1 MVAVPDPTPQ
11 ASEWLTHKDAAD
23 RLGLEIDAVS
33 TRARRGGWPKRMRN
47 DTGEAEILVPA
58 AELAKGAKPARKRET
73 LSLTAPLEA
82 ALEKR
87 ELANKVLQAALD
99 VARAEIAAGQIETA
113 KAQALL
119 EGAKA
124 SLAEKAKELERETQ
138 DRQTLQQQGDAV
150 RGELHAAQ
158 LEAAEYAGKA
168 ATQAALREGAE
179 REAQELRRQL
189 EALQARPR
197 RPWWRRW

>member
-1 MVAVPDPTPQ
+1 
-11 ASEWLTHKDAAD
+11 
-23 RLGLEIDAVS
+23 
-33 TRARRGGWPKRMRN
+33 MRN

-82 ALEKR
+82 AVEKR

-138 DRQTLQQQGDAV
+138 DRQTLQRQADAL
-150 RGELHAAQ
+150 RERLHAAE
-158 LEAAEYAGKA
+158 LA
-168 ATQAALREGAE
+168 AALANGRADAELAKRDAAE
-179 REAQELRRQL
+179 REAGQAQRRLAAL
-189 EALQARPR
+189 EAQPK

>member
-23 RLGLEIDAVS
+23 RLGLEIDAVR

-119 EGAKA
+119 EVAEARAADLAKR
-124 SLAEKAKELERETQ
+124 LEREEG
-138 DRQTLQQQGDAV
+138 DRQELQRQGNEV
-150 RGELHAAQ
+150 RERLHGAQ
-158 LEAAEYAGKA
+158 LA
-168 ATQAALREGAE
+168 AALADGRADAELAKRDTAE
-179 REAQELRRQL
+179 REAGQAQRRL
-189 EALQARPR
+189 EALQARPKR
-197 RPWWRRW
+197 VWWRRW